1 MPEYRIRSTGEVLS
15 DEEFRKRHKNTS
27 FSRLLDENLLDAFDT
42 DIVFEGP
49 QKQGPPP
56 YSQTYRDGI
65 EEIGGKWYTK
75 YSIRQQDKEPIDEQY
90 AENIRNRRD
99 NLIKESDW
107 RAVSDRKLE
116 PEWKEYRQALRD
128 ITKQEGFPHDVEWP
142 IDPDGNGDD
151 SIHG

>member
-56 YSQTYRDGI
+56 YSHTYRDGI
-65 EEIGGKWYTK
+65 ECIKGKWYTK
-75 YSIRQQDKEPIDEQY
+75 YSIKQQDKEPIDEQR
-90 AENIRNRRD
+90 AEGVRLTRD
-99 NLIKESDW
+99 NLLKESDW

-116 PEWKEYRQALRD
+116 PGWKRYRKALRD

-142 IDPDGNGDD
+142 IDPDGKGGD
-151 SIHG
+151 SMHG

>member
-15 DEEFRKRHKNTS
+15 DKEFRRRHKNTS
-27 FSRLLDENLLDAFDT
+27 FSRLLDEDLLDAFDT

-49 QKQGPPP
+49 QHQGPPP

-65 EEIGGKWYTK
+65 EEINGKWYTK
-75 YSIRQQDKEPIDEQY
+75 YSIRQQDKKQIDYHQ

-99 NLIKESDW
+99 TLIKESDW
-107 RAVSDRKLE
+107 RAVSDRELE

>member
-15 DEEFRKRHKNTS
+15 DQEFRKRHKNTS
-27 FSRLLDENLLDAFDT
+27 FSRLLDEDLLDAFDT

-56 YSQTYRDGI
+56 YSYTYRDGVEQI
-65 EEIGGKWYTK
+65 NGKWYTK
-75 YSIRQQDKEPIDEQY
+75 YTIGQRDKAPIDKQY
-90 AENIRNRRD
+90 AENIRMRRD

-107 RAVSDRKLE
+107 RAVCDRELE

-128 ITKQEGFPHDVEWP
+128 ISKQEGFPHDVKWP
-142 IDPDGNGDD
+142 TDPDGKN
-151 SIHG
+151 HGSPLG

>member
-15 DEEFRKRHKNTS
+15 DQEFRKRHKNTS
-27 FSRLLDENLLDAFDT
+27 FSRLLDEELLDAFDT

-56 YSQTYRDGI
+56 YSYTYRDGV
-65 EEIGGKWYTK
+65 EKIGDKWYTK
-75 YSIRQQDKEPIDEQY
+75 YTIGQRDKEPIDNQY

-99 NLIKESDW
+99 QLIKESDW

-128 ITKQEGFPHDVEWP
+128 ITKQEGFPHDVKWP
-142 IDPDGNGDD
+142 TDPDGNNEGVRPC
-151 SIHG
+151 

>member
-27 FSRLLDENLLDAFDT
+27 FSRLLDEKLLDAFDT
-42 DIVFEGP
+42 DVVFEGP

-56 YSQTYRDGI
+56 YSSTYRNGV
-65 EEIGGKWYTK
+65 EKIGDKWYTK
-75 YSIRQQDKEPIDEQY
+75 YSIRQQDKKQIDDNW
-90 AENIRNRRD
+90 AENIRKRRD
-99 NLIKESDW
+99 QLIKESDW

-116 PEWKEYRQALRD
+116 PAWKRYRQALRD

-142 IDPDGNGDD
+142 VDPDGNGDD
-151 SIHG
+151 SMHV

>member
-1 MPEYRIRSTGEVLS
+1 MPDFRIRETGEVIS
-15 DEEFRKRHKNTS
+15 DSEFRLRNKHTS
-27 FSRLLDENLLDAFDT
+27 FPRIIDEPLQDQFGIDM
-42 DIVFEGP
+42 IFEGP
-49 QKQGPPP
+49 QNQGPPP

-75 YSIRQQDKEPIDEQY
+75 YSIRQQDKEPIDKQHE
-90 AENIRNRRD
+90 ENIRNRRD

-107 RAVSDRKLE
+107 RAVSDRELE

-142 IDPDGNGDD
+142 VDPDGNGGD
-151 SIHG
+151 SMHG

>member
-1 MPEYRIRSTGEVLS
+1 MPDFRIRETGEVVS
-15 DEEFRKRHKNTS
+15 DSEFRLRNKHTS
-27 FSRLLDENLLDAFDT
+27 FPRIIDEPLQDQFGIDM
-42 DIVFEGP
+42 IFEGP
-49 QKQGPPP
+49 QHQGPPP

-65 EEIGGKWYTK
+65 ECIKGKWYTK
-75 YSIRQQDKEPIDEQY
+75 YSIKQQDKEPIDEQR
-90 AENIRNRRD
+90 AVGVRLTRD

-116 PEWKEYRQALRD
+116 PGWKRYRKALRD

-151 SIHG
+151 SMHV

>member
-1 MPEYRIRSTGEVLS
+1 MCIR
-15 DEEFRKRHKNTS
+15 DRH
-27 FSRLLDENLLDAFDT
+27 
-42 DIVFEGP
+42 
-49 QKQGPPP
+49 QGPPP

-65 EEIGGKWYTK
+65 EKIGDKWYTK
-75 YSIRQQDKEPIDEQY
+75 YSIRQQDKEPIDKQY

-116 PEWKEYRQALRD
+116 PAWKRYRQALRD

-142 IDPDGNGDD
+142 VDPDGKPHDGP
-151 SIHG
+151 GG